1 MTYHL
6 RHSDELS
13 ALLEHP
19 GAAQPRRAAPLAERA
34 GQSPQHAALAC
45 QSVLCRLTSDAPD
58 AQPFSRKSRG
68 LCKIADPSPLSCW
81 TLAQARAAPE
91 LSAELVRMTAGIRI
105 ARECLS
111 VLSRQTS
118 DALDAQPIW
127 GKSCGV
133 HYMAMTLPLS

>member
-1 MTYHL
+1 MIYHL

-91 LSAELVRMTAGIRI
+91 LSAEPVRVAPEFSACTWLYVAKV
-105 ARECLS
+105 A
-111 VLSRQTS
+111 V
-118 DALDAQPIW
+118 
-127 GKSCGV
+127 
-133 HYMAMTLPLS
+133 